1 MNGDARISKAADF
14 RNEASPFDAGTLHT
28 SRHDPQV
35 IRATNAEAS
44 ASSRSSRSN
53 HLTGQCQ
60 GFLASPL
67 EAGVPGGGSAALA
80 AGAPGAVNG
89 GGAVAESVARLGIG
103 ID

>member
-1 MNGDARISKAADF
+1 MNCDARISKAADF
-14 RNEASPFDAGTLHT
+14 RIEAYPFDADTLQT
-28 SRHDPQV
+28 SRHGPQV
-35 IRATNAEAS
+35 VRATNAEAY
-44 ASSRSSRSN
+44 ASIRKRRGN
-53 HLTGQCQ
+53 RLTGQGQ